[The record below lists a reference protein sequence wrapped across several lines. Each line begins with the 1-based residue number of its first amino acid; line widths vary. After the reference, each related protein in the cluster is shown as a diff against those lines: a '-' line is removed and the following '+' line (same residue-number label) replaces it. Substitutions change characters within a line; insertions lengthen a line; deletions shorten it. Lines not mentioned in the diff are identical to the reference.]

1 MYQIRDTIAFHV
13 HFPYKGATILNY
25 NRHIGTVNQSSLSN
39 LSKIY
44 QLTGLDTLSIKKLTL
59 LGFSLVALPLVA
71 ALLYSAAQMN
81 TLSNQSED
89 AIFNAAEITET
100 SKQLNELLV
109 KMERYASQSIVLKN
123 KELTNNY
130 FIEEERLL
138 NLTNESLI
146 NHPDPTLKEVSSQFL
161 NEIQI
166 INQMLS
172 PENNET
178 LYLTQLQDQFKL
190 LAKTNQR
197 INQRSNELIYN
208 QAREVKSSANI
219 VRQTLLN
226 SLLIIPVTILIAL
239 FFIIIITKPLK
250 KLIAQIQKLEQG
262 NFEHKIN
269 LKSSPEINEI
279 VDALE
284 VMRTR
289 LHALELQKSSFIRHI
304 SHELK
309 TPLAAIRE
317 GTELLYDNSVGSL
330 NPDQQ
335 EISDI
340 IRTSVT
346 RLQRLIEDL
355 LDFNIVLD
363 STSLQDSEKL
373 NITHVIQSVIN
384 ERKLDIKRKNI
395 NLQTNFDNIAIYSNA
410 KQLAV
415 ILDNLLSNAIKYS
428 PDNGT
433 ITITTSLTNEQLE
446 ITLSDEGMG
455 LDENVINKVFDAF
468 YQGPAP
474 QGNEIKGSGL
484 GLTIVK
490 ELLMRINGNI
500 SVSSKTKKPSGTKF
514 KLLLPRAFSL
524 GK

>member
-1 MYQIRDTIAFHV
+1 MS
-13 HFPYKGATILNY
+13 N
-25 NRHIGTVNQSSLSN
+25 SSLSN
-39 LSKIY
+39 LYKIY
-44 QLTGLDTLSIKKLTL
+44 QITGLDTLSIKKLTL
-59 LGFSLVALPLVA
+59 LGFSLVALPLVM
-71 ALLYSAAQMN
+71 ALLYSAAQIN
-81 TLSNQSED
+81 KLSNQSED
-89 AIFNAAEITET
+89 AIFNAAEFTET
-100 SKQLNELLV
+100 TKQLSELLV

-138 NLTNESLI
+138 NITNKNLI
-146 NHPDPTLKEVSSQFL
+146 NHPDKKLKEISNQFIT
-161 NEIQI
+161 EISI
-166 INQMLS
+166 INQLLS
-172 PENNET
+172 PNNEQT

-190 LAKTNQR
+190 LAKTYNR

-208 QAREVKSSANI
+208 QAKEVRTSASL
-219 VRQTLLN
+219 VRQTMLN
-226 SLLIIPVTILIAL
+226 SLLIIPITILIAV

-250 KLIAQIQKLEQG
+250 KLIAEIQQLEQG
-262 NFEHKIN
+262 NFEHQIA

-373 NITHVIQSVIN
+373 YVTQLIGSVIN
-384 ERKLDIKRKNI
+384 ERKLDIKRKDIDLHTTFENV
-395 NLQTNFDNIAIYSNA
+395 AIYSNA

-428 PDNGT
+428 PFNSRISISTSLSGEQLK
-433 ITITTSLTNEQLE
+433 ITITDQ
-446 ITLSDEGMG
+446 GMG
-455 LDENVINKVFDAF
+455 LNEEVINKVFDAF

-500 SVSSKTKKPSGTKF
+500 SVTSKIQEPSGTTF
-514 KLLLPRAFSL
+514 TLILPRAFL
-524 GK
+524 VGTP

>member
-1 MYQIRDTIAFHV
+1 M
-13 HFPYKGATILNY
+13 GN
-25 NRHIGTVNQSSLSN
+25 SSLSN
-39 LSKIY
+39 LYKIY
-44 QLTGLDTLSIKKLTL
+44 QITGLDTLSIKKLTL
-59 LGFSLVALPLVA
+59 LGFSLVALPLVL
-71 ALLYSAAQMN
+71 ALLYSAAQIN
-81 TLSNQSED
+81 KLSNQSED
-89 AIFNAAEITET
+89 AIFNAAEFTET
-100 SKQLNELLV
+100 SKQLSELLV

-138 NLTNESLI
+138 TITNQHLI
-146 NHPDPTLKEVSSQFL
+146 DHPDKNLKELSNQFL
-161 NEIQI
+161 NEIMF
-166 INQMLS
+166 INQLLS
-172 PENNET
+172 PENDQT

-190 LAKTNQR
+190 LAKTYNR
-197 INQRSNELIYN
+197 INQRSNEVIYN
-208 QAREVKSSANI
+208 QAKEVKTSANLL
-219 VRQTLLN
+219 RQTMLN
-226 SLLIIPVTILIAL
+226 SLLIIPITILIAV

-250 KLIAQIQKLEQG
+250 KLIAEIQQLEQG
-262 NFEHKIN
+262 NFEHQIA

-317 GTELLYDNSVGSL
+317 GTELLYDNSVGAL

-373 NITHVIQSVIN
+373 HVTPLIGSVIN
-384 ERKLDIKRKNI
+384 ERKLDIKRKHIDLHTTFENI
-395 NLQTNFDNIAIYSNA
+395 TIYSNA

-428 PDNGT
+428 PENSRISLST
-433 ITITTSLTNEQLE
+433 SLVAEQLKITIT
-446 ITLSDEGMG
+446 DEGMG
-455 LDENVINKVFDAF
+455 LNEEVMNKVFDAF

-500 SVSSKTKKPSGTKF
+500 SVTSKTQEPSGTTF
-514 KLLLPRAFSL
+514 TLILPRAFL
-524 GK
+524 VGTP

>member
-1 MYQIRDTIAFHV
+1 VSQSTFLTI
-13 HFPYKGATILNY
+13 KKI
-25 NRHIGTVNQSSLSN
+25 ISL
-39 LSKIY
+39 
-44 QLTGLDTLSIKKLTL
+44 QTLSIKKLTL
-59 LGFSLVALPLVA
+59 LGFSLVALPLVI
-71 ALLYSAAQMN
+71 ALLYSATQINQLA
-81 TLSNQSED
+81 NQSEN
-89 AIFNAAEITET
+89 AIFNTAEVTET
-100 SKQLNELLV
+100 NKLLSELLV
-109 KMERYASQSIVLKN
+109 KMERYAGQSIVLKN
-123 KELTNNY
+123 DELSDNY
-130 FIEEERLL
+130 FAEEEILINLINTRLINQNDTALKKIGKKFLNQIEEINKLL
-138 NLTNESLI
+138 
-146 NHPDPTLKEVSSQFL
+146 SSNYQ
-161 NEIQI
+161 QI
-166 INQMLS
+166 V
-172 PENNET
+172 
-178 LYLTQLQDQFKL
+178 YLVELQDQFKL

-208 QAREVKSSANI
+208 QAREVKTSARI
-219 VRQTLLN
+219 VRQTMLN
-226 SLLIIPVTILIAL
+226 SLLIIPITILIAV

-250 KLIAQIQKLEQG
+250 KLISQIQQLEQG

-269 LKSSPEINEI
+269 LKSSPEVNEI

-317 GTELLYDNSVGSL
+317 GTELLYDNSVGEL

-340 IRTSVT
+340 IRTSVS

-363 STSLQDSEKL
+363 STSLQDSEK
-373 NITHVIQSVIN
+373 IIVTHVINKVIN

-395 NLQTNFDNIAIYSNA
+395 HIQTTFNNVAVYSNA
-410 KQLAV
+410 KQLTV

-428 PDNGT
+428 PENNVISIAT
-433 ITITTSLTNEQLE
+433 ALQKEQLI
-446 ITLSDEGMG
+446 ITLSDHGMG
-455 LDENVINKVFDAF
+455 LNEQVISKVFDAF

-474 QGNEIKGSGL
+474 MGNEIKGSGL

-490 ELLMRINGNI
+490 ELLMRINGDI
-500 SVSSKTKKPSGTKF
+500 SVSSSTQQPSGTTFTLKI
-514 KLLLPRAFSL
+514 PRAISL
-524 GK
+524 EN